1 MTFRPMPGMPR
12 LGLSSAAV
20 FDFRPPLSFTAWGG
34 LFVSRMTN
42 TMRQTYRP
50 LSARLL
56 KLAEFVQSTDM
67 HT

>member
-1 MTFRPMPGMPR
+1 MTFRPMPGMSH

-34 LFVSRMTN
+34 LFVSRMKN
-42 TMRQTYRP
+42 MMPQASRP